1 MQAIAKDLLYDDADR
16 ARARRRPKAD
26 RPARAS
32 HAMRLNLIYFDTS
45 AWNDV
50 VDHAESDAIV
60 AELGSRAVTVFAS
73 VISAGE
79 ILKTRTADRR
89 ERLCAVMLKLHGDV
103 ALLERPMTLAAEAAR
118 AFLRKERDFSL
129 PCSGPGRSLREFLGR
144 PDTADAFSIAAWL
157 QNLDRNHERFLKEI
171 RPELPDPKTRY
182 YSPELLRTEPFLKL
196 LSTVPAAQELRL
208 STPQIAKL
216 TAEVD
221 VWRALAGTMGYI
233 ITQSTSHS
241 PKTSQGRSR
250 PGGPDMWQVV
260 YLGVAEAFV
269 SGDERLLEA
278 AREVSKTFRYPRC
291 VISTRDFLDGI
302 TVLNLKNRCGVCGS
316 SALSGLH
323 AFDPRVAT
331 ASS

>member
-1 MQAIAKDLLYDDADR
+1 
-16 ARARRRPKAD
+16 
-26 RPARAS
+26 
-32 HAMRLNLIYFDTS
+32 MRLHLAYFDTS

-50 VDHAESDAIV
+50 VDHAESDAFV
-60 AELGSRAVTVFAS
+60 DELRVRDVIVFAS

-79 ILKTRTADRR
+79 ILKTPSADRR
-89 ERLCAVMLKLHGDV
+89 ERLCSVMLKLHGDV

-118 AFLRKERDFSL
+118 AFFRDERDFSL
-129 PCSGPGRSLREFLGR
+129 PHTGPGRSLLEFLRR
-144 PDTADAFSIAAWL
+144 PDAADKASIAAWL
-157 QNLDRNHERFLKEI
+157 QNLDRNHRRFLKEI

-182 YSPELLRTEPFLKL
+182 YSAELLHAEPFLKL
-196 LSTVPAAQELRL
+196 LSTVPAALELGL
-208 STPQIAKL
+208 SVRQIADL

-241 PKTSQGRSR
+241 PKTRRGQSR

-269 SGDERLLEA
+269 SSDDRLLEA
-278 AREVSKTFRYPRC
+278 AREVSRTLRYPRC

-302 TVLNLKNRCGVCGS
+302 TAAYARHRCSICGS
-316 SALSGLH
+316 SALLGLH
-323 AFDPRVAT
+323 ALEPGTAT
-331 ASS
+331 AL